1 MSQYPFAN
9 QTIVVTGGAGG
20 LGAAIVRAFVAAGGH
35 VVIADLN
42 LAGATALAGLLGS
55 AATPALLD
63 VCDESSWTALLD
75 RVAAEHGHLD
85 VLVNNA
91 GVFQP
96 NIAFEDMPLDIWRKH
111 FAVNADGVFLG
122 CKHAIRRMK
131 SRGAGAIVNMGSGM
145 SLRPQASSSA
155 YCGSKAAVLMTTMTA
170 AAAAAAY
177 GVRVNAV
184 LPGAVPTPM
193 LMSNVL
199 PGQSD
204 SQFLAQ
210 MASFSAL
217 QKLATP
223 DDIARA
229 VLFLADAA
237 NSAITG
243 IYVAVDGGNFVR

>member
-1 MSQYPFAN
+1 MSHLPFAN

-20 LGAAIVRAFVAAGGH
+20 LGAAMVRAFAAAGGR

-42 LAGATALAGLLGS
+42 LASATALARSLGP
-55 AATPALLD
+55 AATPAPLD
-63 VCDESSWTALLD
+63 VCDESSWTGLLD
-75 RVAAEHGHLD
+75 RVDAELGGLE

-96 NIAFEDMPLDIWRKH
+96 NIEFEDMPLDVWRRH

-131 SRGAGAIVNMGSGM
+131 TRGRGAIVNIGSGLA
-145 SLRPQASSSA
+145 LRPQASSSA

-177 GVRVNAV
+177 GIRVNAV

-193 LMSNVL
+193 LMGNVQ
-199 PGQSD
+199 PGQSP
-204 SQFLAQ
+204 SEFLRQ

-217 QKLATP
+217 HKLATP

-243 IYVAVDGGNFVR
+243 TYVAVDGGNFVR